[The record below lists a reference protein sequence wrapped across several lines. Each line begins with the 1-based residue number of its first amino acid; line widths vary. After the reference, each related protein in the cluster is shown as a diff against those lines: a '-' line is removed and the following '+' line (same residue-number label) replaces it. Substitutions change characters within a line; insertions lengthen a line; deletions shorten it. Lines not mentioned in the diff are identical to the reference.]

1 MRRIRARS
9 NPPHIG
15 ITVDVRGGRFMKR
28 PYVVCFTAQK
38 TAERAA
44 EDVGPFMAGTIT
56 LVSRHR
62 SAG

>member
-56 LVSRHR
+56 
-62 SAG
+62 